1 MKEYKM
7 NIDKL
12 VQYTELKAGQF
23 GVDYRENHENHE
35 EDEVAEV
42 APKTITARGTS
53 VILDYDAKSYEID
66 LTQSGLTGE
75 VTAEDAQAVA
85 DRMTEFYRF
94 S

>member
-12 VQYTELKAGQF
+12 VQYAELKAGQF
-23 GVDYRENHENHE
+23 GVDYRENHE